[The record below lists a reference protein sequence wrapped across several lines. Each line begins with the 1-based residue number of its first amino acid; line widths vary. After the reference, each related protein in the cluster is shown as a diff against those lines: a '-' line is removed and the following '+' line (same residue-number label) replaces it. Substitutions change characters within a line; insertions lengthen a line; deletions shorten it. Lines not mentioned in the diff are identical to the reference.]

1 MSDENEHRIREG
13 MIVEVKTGEIRRLL
27 VSEAK
32 KFQGRKGTVL
42 RVFTQLGST
51 TVNARVKWHK
61 RAGRGKEFE
70 QIFCLNQLMPSPE
83 ALESELPANA

>member
-1 MSDENEHRIREG
+1 MTDKNEHRIQEG
-13 MIVEVKTGEIRRLL
+13 MIVEVKTGEIHRLL

-42 RVFTQLGST
+42 RVFTPLGST

-61 RAGRGKEFE
+61 RGGRGKEFE
-70 QIFCLNQLMPSPE
+70 QIFCLGQLQPSVETPE
-83 ALESELPANA
+83 NEQLAQI